1 MTMMWL
7 SLHRELADLAVDV
20 ERERRVSFGES
31 VERYDTLVRQDSVKQ
46 AVKAANAEQERR
58 VSASAQDD
66 PASPTKASPERAWCE
81 GGVPSTLEH
90 LLQRRA
96 PRTSSFHAACSG
108 SRPRRPLP
116 LPSPRRGTLGSVAS
130 RFRDKHARALAMI
143 GRGWAR
149 AAPMHEDNIIVM
161 Q

>member
-1 MTMMWL
+1 MWL

-20 ERERRVSFGES
+20 EREHRVSFGES

-90 LLQRRA
+90 LLQRRSSA
-96 PRTSSFHAACSG
+96 DELVSRGVLRQSPEKAIAATVAATRHPR
-108 SRPRRPLP
+108 
-116 LPSPRRGTLGSVAS
+116 LGRVQIS
-130 RFRDKHARALAMI
+130 
-143 GRGWAR
+143 
-149 AAPMHEDNIIVM
+149 
-161 Q
+161 